1 MSADRL
7 LGDAEIHPGVEE
19 YGSFTDVDS
28 RDADAVFGGPENR
41 KAVEK
46 RLIRKLDLKLSFL
59 LFISIMNY
67 IDRSNVAA
75 ARLKGLE
82 EDLHMTGQQFNTLIS
97 IMYIGYVLSQI
108 PSNMFLNQLTRP
120 SVYLSS
126 CIFLWGMFSIS
137 IGHYRAVLIFR
148 FFLGFTEAVYYP
160 GILFMISRWYK
171 RDELGLRMAYFSC
184 GNAFSKALGS
194 VIASGVFATMD
205 GKLGVAGW
213 RWLFF
218 IEGGLTCAIAAT
230 GFYMIPDFPTTPA
243 SWLTSEEQML
253 AQRRMVEDVHGVEKK
268 RVQKSGLVEALS
280 DWTVWWLAALKAI
293 LTVGLS
299 FGNYFPTLAATMGY
313 TPSVTLLLCAPPW
326 ILGVASSFII
336 SRHSDVTKDRFLHVA
351 GPVFIGI
358 IGFAIGMS
366 TMNTVARYLSLI
378 FIAQS
383 WVSYIVM
390 LAWVSNSIP
399 DSSSK
404 RAIVIA
410 FVNASTGVAN
420 IGASYLWPASWG
432 PSYSKSY
439 VVCILAFSVSITM
452 LWVYR
457 LHLTRLN
464 EKAEMNERSLGLP
477 KGFRYIT

>member
-1 MSADRL
+1 
-7 LGDAEIHPGVEE
+7 
-19 YGSFTDVDS
+19 
-28 RDADAVFGGPENR
+28 
-41 KAVEK
+41 
-46 RLIRKLDLKLSFL
+46 
-59 LFISIMNY
+59 
-67 IDRSNVAA
+67 
-75 ARLKGLE
+75 
-82 EDLHMTGQQFNTLIS
+82 MTGQQFNTLIS

-137 IGHYRAVLIFR
+137 IGMAQSYRAVLIFR

-280 DWTVWWLAALKAI
+280 DWTVWWLAASKAI